1 MSLSLPVGA
10 GLTSSRS
17 TRLSV
22 FTLWVYHYK
31 RNAHRRIF
39 PMVGLI
45 GIEPMTS
52 TMSTWRSNQLS
63 YNPLTGFNYTHRSE
77 KCKYFFSIPSISYG
91 NGMILPCRKAQA
103 DLFKKQAGA
112 DDSCAKAQRFPR
124 AQADHA
130 KGKEHVFAETEE
142 KFTEQTA

>member
-1 MSLSLPVGA
+1 MQ
-10 GLTSSRS
+10 
-17 TRLSV
+17 V
-22 FTLWVYHYK
+22 FFL
-31 RNAHRRIF
+31 
-39 PMVGLI
+39 
-45 GIEPMTS
+45 
-52 TMSTWRSNQLS
+52 
-63 YNPLTGFNYTHRSE
+63 
-77 KCKYFFSIPSISYG
+77 IPSISYG